1 MSVPQMHAAGSR
13 MNKRLAIAAITIG
26 LLATGVAPAHAA
38 VKTGAKCTSAKAK
51 IVEQGLT
58 YTCVKSGKKL
68 TWSKGVEPKAPT
80 SFADLE
86 QNAKSVAYWAWK
98 KSSAEVAASTAKG
111 PELVIHI
118 GPNSV
123 ILNDRAKPAMELV
136 SRLYSRAKLPKEVNF
151 VYYGFKD
158 LAWGQSKLDELTKN
172 DPNAGNEAARN
183 CRAELD
189 CTGGS
194 ARTARDGTAVVLIGV
209 QVPLPTDSIHVT
221 GTLEAHEFTHNVQQ
235 APSVG
240 TNRNWGMTPR
250 WYTEGGATFAQAAAI
265 FYATYNSYRIER
277 DLRTQDL
284 AKGDWLTQAW
294 LEEFINPVGWTDWRV
309 WDKYAGWR
317 VYDVGCAVIEILTA
331 LKGPAATME
340 LIDRVAEGDTYDQAF
355 EKTYGIKWVD
365 AVPIISRTIL
375 KEYKS

>member
-1 MSVPQMHAAGSR
+1 MSY
-13 MNKRLAIAAITIG
+13 KRLTIAVITIG
-26 LLATGVAPAHAA
+26 LLVTGVSPANAA
-38 VKTGAKCTSAKAK
+38 IKAGAKCTSAKAK
-51 IVEQGLT
+51 IIDQGLT

-98 KSSAEVAASTAKG
+98 KSSQVVTASPAKA
-111 PELVIHI
+111 PNLNIYI

-136 SRLYSRAKLPKEVNF
+136 SRLYPTAKAPASVNL
-151 VYYGFKD
+151 VYYTYKD
-158 LAWGQSKLDELTKN
+158 LAWAQAKLNELSN
-172 DPNAGNEAARN
+172 NESRNVTDGVDRN

-189 CTGGS
+189 CSGAS
-194 ARTARDGTAVVLIGV
+194 ARTTRDGVAILLFGV
-209 QVPLPTDSIHVT
+209 QIPVPTDSMHT
-221 GTLEAHEFTHNVQQ
+221 SGTLEAHEYTHNLQQ

-250 WYTEGGATFAQAAAI
+250 WYTEGGATFSQAASI
-265 FYATYNSYRIER
+265 YYATYNSYRIER

-284 AKGDWLTQAW
+284 AKGTWMTQAW
-294 LEEFINPVGWTDWRV
+294 LEEFINPPGWSDWSP
-309 WDKYAGWR
+309 WDKYSGWR
-317 VYDVGCAVIEILTA
+317 VYDVGCAITEILTA